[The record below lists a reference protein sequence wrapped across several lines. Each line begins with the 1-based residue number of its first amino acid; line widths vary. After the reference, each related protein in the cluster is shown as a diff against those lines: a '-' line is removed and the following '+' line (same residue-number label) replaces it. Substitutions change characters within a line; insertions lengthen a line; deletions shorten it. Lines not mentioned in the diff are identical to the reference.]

1 MQKRTANYRHL
12 WNPVNSLMPGGNKRS
27 YILEVAGLFNMYDL
41 LLPPDIKGLKLIYT
55 FHNFVILH
63 CMPSHTVFFA

>member
-1 MQKRTANYRHL
+1 
-12 WNPVNSLMPGGNKRS
+12 MPGGNKRS